1 MVRRYR
7 IGKRKTGTRMM
18 SIQRTGIGPAL
29 FVLGMVTPAV
39 LASEEGQAAEP
50 NLFGGDLGNAFW
62 TLLIFGLLVG
72 VLAKW
77 VWPNVLK
84 GLQHREQ
91 FIHDSLAAAKTEREE
106 AERLLAEY
114 KKTLEKAQF
123 EATAIV
129 DRGRLDGEEAKK
141 RLLAEAKTEGD
152 KMVTRAKH
160 EIELARDDAVKQLH
174 DQTVILAT
182 SIAGKMIR
190 RDLTPGDHKKLLDEA
205 LAELSKMN

>member
-1 MVRRYR
+1 
-7 IGKRKTGTRMM
+7 
-18 SIQRTGIGPAL
+18 
-29 FVLGMVTPAV
+29 MVTPAV

-50 NLFGGDLGNAFW
+50 SLFGGDLGNAFW
-62 TLLIFGLLVG
+62 TLLIFLLLVG

-91 FIHDSLAAAKTEREE
+91 FIRDSLAAAKTEREE
-106 AERLLAEY
+106 AEQLLAEY
-114 KKTLEKAQF
+114 RKSLEKAQL

-129 DRGRLDGEEAKK
+129 DQGRLDGEEAKK
-141 RLLAEAKTEGD
+141 RLLTEAKTEGD
-152 KMVTRAKH
+152 KMVARAKH

-190 RDLTPGDHKKLLDEA
+190 RELTPGDHKKLLDEA